1 MIIGGCFCFS
11 GSSGFLMMIRPFM
24 FEGFF
29 SASLCSAEDTDQ
41 TRNMRE
47 METDRPL
54 DLESFI
60 FELQSW
66 GF

>member
-11 GSSGFLMMIRPFM
+11 GSSGFLMMMRPFM

-29 SASLCSAEDTDQ
+29 SASLCSAEETDQ
-41 TRNMRE
+41 SRKIRE
-47 METDRPL
+47 METDMGL
-54 DLESFI
+54 GLESFI

-66 GF
+66 